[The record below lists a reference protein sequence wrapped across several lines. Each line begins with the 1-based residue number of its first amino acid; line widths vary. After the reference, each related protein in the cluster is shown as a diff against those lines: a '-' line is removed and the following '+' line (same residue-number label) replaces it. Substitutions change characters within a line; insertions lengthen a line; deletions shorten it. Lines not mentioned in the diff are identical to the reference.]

1 MDASI
6 DRCLKIISI
15 AVTCLF
21 LCTGLLA
28 DTAGDFEL
36 AIFIKNEPKPLDQ
49 VVLRELCS
57 GLTQN
62 LQKQSSPQTKLGIF
76 SIKKCSSESVP
87 LPVNYTLLVSISN
100 DTTLIELIRKSKSK
114 KNVVLYKRN
123 IENFTKDTAAAYR
136 QKVLELLSLDIMFS
150 LPIQALAALR
160 DDRPI
165 SNLILDRNG
174 LLQKVLQSLKKE
186 VYLQQTYWSS
196 VQKRWQVA
204 HAVEAEIRL
213 SLVDG
218 DQLQF
223 SFVAK
228 RAVRVLDRKQSYF
241 LSLGENLPVIREKIS
256 QKLKSLLDQKLS
268 HLRLPGEEPAVNRPK
283 IARPL
288 FINCNIQL
296 GLGLPLAA
304 EAELLNDSRLLVGRG
319 QCPIPANLQIEFSFD
334 HWLTS
339 KNMTEDR
346 DSHLTLTKYRFGI
359 GYPVSL
365 GLLEGLSFMP
375 SLFLMR
381 WNMDASLQNSLQPS
395 RPNRSLSFTNSFFAG
410 ITLAASYETKSF
422 KVVTSILTNL
432 SNDIDRRKKERVVD
446 QSFYA
451 SLEYPRLKVFA
462 DNFISTFVFFQSD
475 SVDVVAPY
483 IEVGNPIPGQERK
496 INLGQ
501 NWLGLGLKYE

>member
-49 VVLRELCS
+49 VLLRELCS

-268 HLRLPGEEPAVNRPK
+268 HLRLPSEVEANADDGSDNLTDEQAVELVSAEQSASSADESDFIDMNVG
-283 IARPL
+283 L
-288 FINCNIQL
+288 FRRWYDDA
-296 GLGLPLAA
+296 P
-304 EAELLNDSRLLVGRG
+304 
-319 QCPIPANLQIEFSFD
+319 F
-334 HWLTS
+334 T
-339 KNMTEDR
+339 
-346 DSHLTLTKYRFGI
+346 
-359 GYPVSL
+359 
-365 GLLEGLSFMP
+365 LEGLLLTSEWSFPEIPVRLGPTMRYSKIE
-375 SLFLMR
+375 SLDGYYNDGQLLDFSLR
-381 WNMDASLQNSLQPS
+381 VTTFMDFEHILPYIAVDYTLGGLGTLRANQREGNIEESGTVDFKSTGFDIILGASFFWSNVGVFFETTAYANHKIDLAGNITRATIADSGAIDFTVLQPEDYS
-395 RPNRSLSFTNSFFAG
+395 NKTFLSFALG
-410 ITLAASYETKSF
+410 M
-422 KVVTSILTNL
+422 
-432 SNDIDRRKKERVVD
+432 
-446 QSFYA
+446 
-451 SLEYPRLKVFA
+451 
-462 DNFISTFVFFQSD
+462 
-475 SVDVVAPY
+475 SV
-483 IEVGNPIPGQERK
+483 E
-496 INLGQ
+496 L
-501 NWLGLGLKYE
+501 